1 MKYKVT
7 YPKIGYEKIFD
18 NFKDAYL
25 AAMFWASG
33 DDATIEFELLED
45 NYPPEVEEFV
55 KENGIC
61 EICDDICIERVD
73 SETEPIY
80 MSKGVEM
87 LCKMFE
93 EVAKENEI

>member
-7 YPKIGYEKIFD
+7 YPEIDYEKIFD

-25 AAMFWASG
+25 AAMAWASG
-33 DDATIEFELLED
+33 NESMIDIDLLID

-55 KENGIC
+55 KENGIY
-61 EICDDICIERVD
+61 EICDDVCIERVD

-80 MSKGVEM
+80 MSEGVEM
-87 LCKMFE
+87 LCKMFD
-93 EVAKENEI
+93 EVMKGSEK

>member
-7 YPKIGYEKIFD
+7 YPEIDYKEIFD

-25 AAMFWASG
+25 AAMLQASG
-33 DDATIEFELLED
+33 DDVTIEFELLEE

-55 KENGIC
+55 KENGIY
-61 EICDDICIERVD
+61 EICDDICIELVN

-80 MSKGVEM
+80 ISKGVEM
-87 LCKMFE
+87 LCKMFD
-93 EVAKENEI
+93 EVMKGNN